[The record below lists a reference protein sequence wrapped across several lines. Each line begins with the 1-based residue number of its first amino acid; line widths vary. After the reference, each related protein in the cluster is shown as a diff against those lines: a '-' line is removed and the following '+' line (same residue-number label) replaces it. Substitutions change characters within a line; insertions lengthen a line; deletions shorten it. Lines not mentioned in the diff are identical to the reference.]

1 MFNTTAETPVQG
13 LSLQLAQE
21 IQDLPELAVRLQS
34 PDLTLV
40 ISLSGGLDS
49 AAMMLWAKNYYPHA
63 RIIAHH
69 QAIVEDWYSTIPYCR
84 ALCQTLNVPLY
95 IHQGVYIQRWRTFKN
110 GRKPRW
116 EWQLEFTEIAD
127 NRELPFDR
135 EETAALY
142 GVDDLDRVAAG
153 ILDFAEARGAPPT
166 QKIRWCTDYFKTRVF
181 DRFVRLN
188 RVTLGENAVALI
200 GYRRRE
206 SPKRAKEPVG
216 RLRDVCL
223 RPNAD
228 WPNGWRMYDLHPV
241 LDWSKQDTVD
251 YLLRHSIEPHVAY
264 QAQGLD
270 ISRPVAEGGPR
281 FSCVH
286 CIFANG
292 CHMAAAA
299 AGSPA
304 VPQEETDHARKV
316 FRRVLRFQRD
326 TGMTWQQSGAS
337 GLNQV
342 AAVLGE
348 PSFQKEQP
356 ELEAKQLAFSFA
368 V

>member
-1 MFNTTAETPVQG
+1 MFNTAAKTSVRG
-13 LSLQLAQE
+13 LSPQLTHE
-21 IQDLPELAVRLQS
+21 IQDLPELATRLQL
-34 PDLTLV
+34 PGLTLV
-40 ISLSGGLDS
+40 VSLSGGLDS
-49 AAMMLWAKNYYPHA
+49 AAMLLWAKNHYPHA

-69 QAIVEDWYSTIPYCR
+69 QAVVEDWYSTIPYCR
-84 ALCQTLNVPLY
+84 TLCQKLDLPLH

-116 EWQLEFTEIAD
+116 EWQLEFTEIPD
-127 NRELPFDR
+127 DRDSPYDR
-135 EETAALY
+135 EEAAVLY
-142 GVDDLDRVAAG
+142 GVDDIGRVAAG

-181 DRFVRLN
+181 DRFVRFN
-188 RVTLGENAVALI
+188 RVALGENAVTLI

-223 RPNAD
+223 KPNGE
-228 WPNGWRMYDLHPV
+228 WPNGWRMYDLHPI
-241 LDWSKQDTVD
+241 LDWRKQDTVN
-251 YLLRHSIEPHVAY
+251 YLLRHDIEPHVAY
-264 QAQGLD
+264 RAQGLD
-270 ISRPVAEGGPR
+270 INQPVEEGGPR

-304 VPQEETDHARKV
+304 VPQEETNHARKV

-326 TGMTWQQSGAS
+326 TGMTWQQSGAD
-337 GLNQV
+337 GMNRV
-342 AAVLGE
+342 AAVLSE
-348 PSFQKEQP
+348 PPFQKEHP
-356 ELEAKQLAFSFA
+356 EPKAKQLALSFA